1 MSGGGFD
8 FDLTDLESISK
19 HDIDAFQKAFTSD
32 GVEGVQGCFT
42 EKLDEWKNIQL
53 NVAVI
58 GNSGVG
64 KSSFINAIRYAR
76 RRFSSNSRSNV
87 IFMRSSVIAEG
98 PRDASCQLKS
108 CQLPRSSA
116 EQQVLNKSKL

>member
-1 MSGGGFD
+1 MSGGG

-32 GVEGVQGCFT
+32 GVEGVRGFFT
-42 EKLDEWKNIQL
+42 EKLEWKNIQL

-87 IFMRSSVIAEG
+87 IFMRSSAIAEG